1 VRVVPAARRR
11 RFLTVVGASARARQS
26 EAIEKAKAN
35 VSAVVSTRPGTTND
49 LLAVEDC
56 VAFSGRERNRL

>member
-1 VRVVPAARRR
+1 
-11 RFLTVVGASARARQS
+11 VVGASARARQS